1 MRVNTASDP
10 YVMPSWTTGGTD
22 VICEK
27 ETDKS
32 RERECERR
40 RGRQWGDRERERDK
54 GGRERKRDAMRQG
67 YRDERKASLSLHFF
81 NIPSS

>member
-1 MRVNTASDP
+1 MSAAELCSLTHPQSL

-27 ETDKS
+27 ETDESGARDRGKES
-32 RERECERR
+32 VGET
-40 RGRQWGDRERERDK
+40 GRQR
-54 GGRERKRDAMRQG
+54 GRERKRDAMRQG